1 MRIIKK
7 KLPIQSVQTIKCP
20 DNCYFNKVEITK
32 NIDDNFFDSINFQQN
47 VFNYNNAIKL
57 NKLYSILQYNFNDYE
72 KFREPLEIDLDCE
85 YIYIT
90 DNPNIK
96 SNIWKVI
103 VDPTLNKYTGFEKC
117 YMVRYNLFKYCTTPV
132 CIYMDSN
139 IQILKSIRWLYDSF
153 ISSGADIGV
162 NIHPFRNNIIDEY
175 YAWIEKYQKY
185 EPSHVENM
193 KEEMQNVIKYML
205 DDFYNFDY
213 KGLYQGTMRICKNTE
228 LNRNID
234 MAVLKATYKI
244 AEKKFPRV
252 TQTIFS
258 YILNKYFNSIK
269 VYPFLSDIF
278 FSDSLYRYEHNSD
291 MKSEKWTTNIDT
303 YLFNRLIKL

>member
-7 KLPIQSVQTIKCP
+7 KLPIQPVQTIRCP

-47 VFNYNNAIKL
+47 VFNYNNAIKS
-57 NKLYSILQYNFNDYE
+57 NKLYSILQYNFNNYE
-72 KFREPLEIDLDCE
+72 KFREPLEIDTDCE
-85 YIYIT
+85 YIYVT

-103 VDPTLNKYTGFEKC
+103 IDTTLNKYTGFEKC

-185 EPSHVENM
+185 EPSYVESM

-258 YILNKYFNSIK
+258 YILNKYFNLIK

>member
-1 MRIIKK
+1 MRIIKQK
-7 KLPIQSVQTIKCP
+7 SHTQSAQIIRCP

-32 NIDDNFFDSINFQQN
+32 NIDNNFFDSINFQQN
-47 VFNYNNAIKL
+47 VFNYNNAIKS
-57 NKLYSILQYNFNDYE
+57 NKLYSILQYNFNNYE
-72 KFREPLEIDLDCE
+72 KFREPLEIDPDCE
-85 YIYIT
+85 YIYVT

-96 SNIWKVI
+96 SNIWKVVI
-103 VDPTLNKYTGFEKC
+103 DPTLNKYTGFEKC
-117 YMVRYNLFKYCTTPV
+117 YIVRYNLFKYCTTPV

-139 IQILKSIRWLYDSF
+139 IQILKSIRWLYNSF

-185 EPSHVENM
+185 EPSRVESM

-234 MAVLKATYKI
+234 MTVLKATYKI

-258 YILNKYFNSIK
+258 YILNKYFNLIK